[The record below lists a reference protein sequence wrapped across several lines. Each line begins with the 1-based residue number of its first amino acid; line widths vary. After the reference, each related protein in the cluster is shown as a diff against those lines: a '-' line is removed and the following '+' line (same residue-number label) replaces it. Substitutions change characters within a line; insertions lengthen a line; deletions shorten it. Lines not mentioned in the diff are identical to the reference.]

1 MPKTDSH
8 IDSFVLKIVAILGMT
23 ANHVAH
29 AMGSMMPWPATLVLY
44 SFGGVTYPVMA
55 YLLVIGYMH
64 TSNVRRYASRLF
76 LFALASQ
83 VPFTLCLGWGSLP
96 IPRLNVLFT
105 LLIGLGLLW
114 AWDNVALRDFGWGC
128 LDGARLEGSKIVSS
142 GSPSAPG
149 IALFVLV
156 LAAGVAAS
164 YFCDWAISGPL
175 LVVLFHMLRGKGGWG
190 IVITMTLLYLYVLVP
205 NVMGLFDQVPRGM
218 VSAQNAIDQNLQ
230 HNIDML
236 YVAGVPIHLYNV
248 LLQTIANIG
257 YAVVGF
263 TIATVLVCRYN
274 GRRGLPMKWF
284 FYAYYPL
291 HLLAIWALDEVLTAL

>member
-8 IDSFVLKIVAILGMT
+8 IDSFVLKIVAIVGMT

-29 AMGSMMPWPATLVLY
+29 SMGSMMPWPATLVLY

-64 TSNVRRYASRLF
+64 TSNVKRYASRLF

-83 VPFTLCLGWGSLP
+83 IPFTLCLGWGSLP

-114 AWDNVALRDFGWGC
+114 AWDNVALRDFGYGC
-128 LDGARLEGSKIVSS
+128 LDGARLEGGKIASS

-164 YFCDWAISGPL
+164 YFCDWSISGPL
-175 LVVLFHMLRGKGGWG
+175 LVVLFHMLRGKGSWG
-190 IVITMTLLYLYVLVP
+190 IVITMALLYLYVLFP
-205 NVMGLFDQVPRGM
+205 NVMGLFDQIPRGM
-218 VSAQNAIDQNLQ
+218 VSAQNAIEQNLQ

>member
-29 AMGSMMPWPATLVLY
+29 SMGSMMPWPATLVLY

-64 TSNVRRYASRLF
+64 TSNVKRYASRLF

-83 VPFTLCLGWGSLP
+83 IPFTLCLGWGSLP

-114 AWDNVALRDFGWGC
+114 AWDNVALRDFGYGC
-128 LDGARLEGSKIVSS
+128 LDGARLEGGKITSS

-164 YFCDWAISGPL
+164 YFCDWSISGPL
-175 LVVLFHMLRGKGGWG
+175 LVVLFHMLRGKGSWG
-190 IVITMTLLYLYVLVP
+190 IVITMALLYLYVLVP
-205 NVMGLFDQVPRGM
+205 NVMGLFDQVPRGI

-236 YVAGVPIHLYNV
+236 YITGVPIHLYNV
-248 LLQTIANIG
+248 LLKTVANIG

-263 TIATVLVCRYN
+263 TVATVLICRYN
-274 GRRGLPMKWF
+274 GRRGRPMKWF

>member
-8 IDSFVLKIVAILGMT
+8 IDSFVLKIVAIVGMT

-29 AMGSMMPWPATLVLY
+29 AMGPLLPWPVTLVLY

-64 TSNVRRYASRLF
+64 TSNVKRYASRLF

-114 AWDNVALRDFGWGC
+114 AWDNVALRDFGRGR
-128 LDGARLEGSKIVSS
+128 LDGARLEDGKAVSS

-149 IALFVLV
+149 IALFLLI

-164 YFCDWAISGPL
+164 CFCDWSISGPM
-175 LVVLFHMLRGKGGWG
+175 LVVLFHLLRGKGSWG
-190 IVITMTLLYLYVLVP
+190 VVLTMAFLYLYVLVP
-205 NVMGLFDQVPRGM
+205 NAMGLFDQIPRGM
-218 VSAQNAIDQNLQ
+218 TSAQNAIDQNLQ

-236 YVAGVPIHLYNV
+236 YVAGVPIHLYNM
-248 LLQTIANIG
+248 LLQTVANIG

-291 HLLAIWALDEVLTAL
+291 HLLVIWALDEVLTLL